1 MGAQYVQ
8 KGNAVDYTP
17 ASDLAAGEVVVQGE
31 LAGVVQRPIPAN
43 TLGSLAVAGVYD
55 FPKATGPGSAIAAG
69 AKVYW
74 DEAEKVA
81 KTDAESGANK
91 CLGKTIVAA
100 GDEAAAV
107 RVRLSQ

>member
-17 ASDLAAGEVVVQGE
+17 AGDLAAGEVVVQGE
-31 LAGVVQRPIPAN
+31 LAGVVQRPIPAG
-43 TLGSLAVAGVYD
+43 TLGALAVAGVYD
-55 FPKATGPGSAIAAG
+55 FPKPTGAGSAIAAG

-81 KTDAESGANK
+81 KTDAEAGANK
-91 CLGKTIVAA
+91 YLGKTVASA
-100 GDEAAAV
+100 GDDAATA